1 MPQNAV
7 AATGSLKNFNTIE
20 DFKNADKTALF
31 NAVADEIWS
40 SIAVDKSTAL
50 LNRFLVIT
58 FADLKKYK
66 YFYWFAF
73 PAFVTK
79 PAWEIDGEWAA
90 AESVLGADSVSPSF
104 FVVALLFFMHR
115 AHFVPGSS
123 PPFNPNCTPLLALSS
138 SSALPA
144 VKLQQPQSRTMRPS
158 SQASPQPIARLASS
172 TRPPCPTTPGGRYAT
187 FWRISACCTPET
199 RHRASASCA
208 GVTARSLSPAPQV
221 DRRVDLGS

>member
-20 DFKNADKTALF
+20 DFKNADKSALF
-31 NAVADEIWS
+31 TAVADEIWS
-40 SIAVDKSTAL
+40 SITVDKSTAL

-90 AESVLGADSVSPSF
+90 AESVLGADSVSPLF
-104 FVVALLFFMHR
+104 FVVSLLFFIHR
-115 AHFVPGSS
+115 AHFVP
-123 PPFNPNCTPLLALSS
+123 
-138 SSALPA
+138 
-144 VKLQQPQSRTMRPS
+144 
-158 SQASPQPIARLASS
+158 
-172 TRPPCPTTPGGRYAT
+172 
-187 FWRISACCTPET
+187 
-199 RHRASASCA
+199 
-208 GVTARSLSPAPQV
+208 
-221 DRRVDLGS
+221 